1 LWHQVTASG
10 TSQSSVFQSDNNN
23 DIGNHDYD
31 TTTTTTRTTTTT
43 TATTTTA
50 VTTTTSTASTTTN
63 DDDDNADVT
72 VDGVHHERLRAT
84 TDVNVDTDTNN
95 AASINDNALQLPQS
109 PRHMQSPSGNSF
121 EWPTTCCICIA
132 EWEEGDLVTPLPCKH
147 EFHLDCT

>member
-1 LWHQVTASG
+1 MLWHQVTASG

-23 DIGNHDYD
+23 NIGNHDD
-31 TTTTTTRTTTTT
+31 DTTTTTRTTTTT
-43 TATTTTA
+43 TATTTTS
-50 VTTTTSTASTTTN
+50 VTTTTSSASTTD

-84 TDVNVDTDTNN
+84 ADVTVDTDTNN
-95 AASINDNALQLPQS
+95 AASIDDNALHLPPS
-109 PRHMQSPSGNSF
+109 PRHTQSPSGDSF
-121 EWPTTCCICIA
+121 ERPTTCCICIA